1 MLVPEPHLDQGATQ
15 TWSMTSVV
23 SKSWLQERHGWDC
36 EAPNLVE
43 VVFSSRTTAFIQT
56 SHQGATQTWSM
67 GFIDVQVKVVGKTWM
82 ELRSARSV
90 ELVFKSR
97 STTFIQTLHQGTTQ
111 TWSMASMASKRGLLC
126 PRHDNSANEGMAK
139 QCQRR
144 GRVFEVYGQLLVLL
158 KLSPRIT
165 IGGCNWT
172 YARWRLSS
180 LQEKNWEAGRKLAET
195 EKP

>member
-1 MLVPEPHLDQGATQ
+1 MDGIAKRQTLWRWCLAVGLLPSFKPHIREPLKHGQWASL
-15 TWSMTSVV
+15 M
-23 SKSWLQERHGWDC
+23 SKSRLQERHGWNC
-36 EAPNLVE
+36 EVL
-43 VVFSSRTTAFIQT
+43 
-56 SHQGATQTWSM
+56 
-67 GFIDVQVKVVGKTWM
+67 D
-82 ELRSARSV
+82 LV